1 MLGLVQRVEGILF
14 AQRDGWHSRRNRSS
28 RNRGGRSCEQRCDHL
43 GFASCGIAGSRGNGR
58 CGRGHRLF
66 GGFADE
72 IRDAR
77 IRFESGQQ
85 LRAGGQIVI
94 HLTFVVSP
102 LAFALSEDHVA
113 QGLGIRVGDR
123 LGVRFTDFLDTQLAG
138 GFRQA
143 LVDHAVDL
151 LAVVARIL
159 ALARLE
165 PLAVLAFGMR
175 VELLEQVLG
184 LRLPCHT
191 AMLGDFPRGLLV
203 DHGTFQTGKRGIH
216 LGDHIAALDQFEGD
230 VLNIMLGELR
240 ALTFIQHVRTFKE
253 SIHLFHIVAPLS
265 LRGMSD
271 SRCVL
276 LGFRFLCHWRST
288 SCYTY

>member
-1 MLGLVQRVEGILF
+1 M
-14 AQRDGWHSRRNRSS
+14 
-28 RNRGGRSCEQRCDHL
+28 
-43 GFASCGIAGSRGNGR
+43 
-58 CGRGHRLF
+58 
-66 GGFADE
+66 
-72 IRDAR
+72 
-77 IRFESGQQ
+77 
-85 LRAGGQIVI
+85 
-94 HLTFVVSP
+94 
-102 LAFALSEDHVA
+102 
-113 QGLGIRVGDR
+113 
-123 LGVRFTDFLDTQLAG
+123 
-138 GFRQA
+138 
-143 LVDHAVDL
+143 
-151 LAVVARIL
+151 
-159 ALARLE
+159 
-165 PLAVLAFGMR
+165 LAFGMR

-216 LGDHIAALDQFEGD
+216 LGDHIAALDQLKGD

-253 SIHLFHIVAPLS
+253 SIHLFRIVAPLS